1 MDATRLFDL
10 PLCVIDVETTG
21 ASIAYGDRVTEIG
34 VARIEGGQVVAT
46 YQQLLNP
53 GRPVSPGAAAVTG
66 ITNDMLVDQPTFC
79 DVWPGVRAMLKDT
92 VLIGHNVHFDIGF
105 FDGECRKLGNPLRG
119 EVGEYALLDTLRL
132 ANKQFGRGGNGLQ
145 KLAARLEVAVSTA
158 HRALAD
164 CLTTFAVFEKMIAFR
179 GGWDLTLA
187 QVLAM
192 QGGPSR
198 PPADPVRKQIVADEV
213 AVSLVAGQR
222 VCITYRDATGK
233 NSQRVVTPMY
243 VRRIR
248 GTQTLYAHCHL
259 RNEQRTFK
267 LDRILAAIPAV
278 DESLEADGPELPY
291 NQAYAESESE

>member
-21 ASIAYGDRVTEIG
+21 SSIAYGDRITELG
-34 VARIEGGQVVAT
+34 VVRIEQGKVVAT

-53 GRPVSPGAAAVTG
+53 GRPVSPGAAAITG

-79 DVWPGVRAMLKDT
+79 DVWPAVRQMLAGT

-119 EVGEYALLDTLRL
+119 EVGEYALLDTLKI

-145 KLAARLEVAVSTA
+145 KLAARLEAPTSTA

-164 CLTTFAVFEKMIAFR
+164 CLTTFAVFEKMLAFR
-179 GGWDLTLA
+179 GGWNLTLD

-192 QGGPSR
+192 QGGASK
-198 PPADPVRKQIVADEV
+198 PPADPVRKQIVSDEV
-213 AVSLVAGQR
+213 AVSLVAGQK
-222 VCITYRDATGK
+222 VCITYLDAAQQR
-233 NSQRVVTPMY
+233 SQRTVTPMY

-248 GTQTLYAHCHL
+248 GTQTLFAHCHL

-267 LDRILAAIPAV
+267 LERILAVVPAV
-278 DESLEADGPELPY
+278 EETLDAPWPDDLY
-291 NQAYAESESE
+291 NAFYAETESE